1 MDAIVSQPLLALCLT
16 TNLHLAEE
24 DTEGLSEAGAE
35 NAGNRELGFQVRAG
49 TPVRQVAEASR
60 SRPATAESPMR
71 IEGMRHPRHDCL
83 IGKAPEARAA

>member
-1 MDAIVSQPLLALCLT
+1 MSQPLLALCLT

-49 TPVRQVAEASR
+49 TPIRLASTAPR
-60 SRPATAESPMR
+60 SWSSAAESPMR
-71 IEGMRHPRHDCL
+71 IEGMKPRTRLLDW
-83 IGKAPEARAA
+83 